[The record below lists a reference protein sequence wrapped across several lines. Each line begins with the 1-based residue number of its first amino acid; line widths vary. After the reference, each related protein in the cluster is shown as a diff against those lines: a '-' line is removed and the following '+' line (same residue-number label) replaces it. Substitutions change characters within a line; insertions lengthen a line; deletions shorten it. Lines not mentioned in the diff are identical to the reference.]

1 MLHYVTGDMFQPTY
15 DAIVN
20 TVNCVGVMGKGLA
33 LAFKHKYP
41 ENFTAYQQFCAKRKL
56 KPGNL
61 FVYGTSPI
69 IINLATKDH
78 WRNPSQMKYVI
89 DGANNLAAWLQSNP
103 QVKTIAVPKLGCG
116 CGGLHWPEVQ
126 LVLNAALKN
135 VPQDVYI
142 YV

>member
-1 MLHYVTGDMFQPTY
+1 MLHYVNGDMFQPTY

-33 LAFKHKYP
+33 LSFKQKYP
-41 ENFTAYQQFCAKRKL
+41 DNFIAYRQFCAQHKL

-61 FVYGTSPI
+61 FIYGTSPI

-89 DGANNLAAWLQSNP
+89 DGANNLATWLQSHP

-116 CGGLHWPEVQ
+116 CGGLNWSEVQ
-126 LVLNAALKN
+126 LVLNDALKN
-135 VPQDVYI
+135 VPQNVYI
-142 YV
+142 YG

>member
-33 LAFKHKYP
+33 LSFKQKYP
-41 ENFTAYQQFCAKRKL
+41 DNFLAYRQFCFQHKL
-56 KPGNL
+56 KPGHL

-78 WRNPSQMKYVI
+78 WRNPSQMQYVI
-89 DGANNLAAWLQSNP
+89 DGTNALAAWLRNNP

-116 CGGLHWPEVQ
+116 CGGLNWPEVQ
-126 LVLNAALKN
+126 MLMNKILEN

>member
-41 ENFTAYQQFCAKRKL
+41 ENFAAYQQFCAKRKL

-89 DGANNLAAWLQSNP
+89 DGANTLAAWLQSNP

-116 CGGLHWPEVQ
+116 CGGLNGPEVQ
-126 LVLNAALKN
+126 LVLNDALKN

>member
-126 LVLNAALKN
+126 LVLNDALKN

>member
-33 LAFKHKYP
+33 LSFKQKYP
-41 ENFTAYQQFCAKRKL
+41 DNFLAYRQFCAQHKL
-56 KPGNL
+56 KPGHL

-89 DGANNLAAWLQSNP
+89 DGTNALASWLQNNP
-103 QVKTIAVPKLGCG
+103 QIKTIAVPKLGCG
-116 CGGLHWPEVQ
+116 CGGLNWSEVQ
-126 LVLNAALKN
+126 MVMNKILEN

>member
-33 LAFKHKYP
+33 LSFKQKYP
-41 ENFTAYQQFCAKRKL
+41 DNFLAYRQFCAQHKL
-56 KPGNL
+56 KPGHL

-78 WRNPSQMKYVI
+78 WRNPSQMTYVI
-89 DGANNLAAWLQSNP
+89 DGTNALASWLQNNP

-116 CGGLHWPEVQ
+116 CGGLNWSEVQ
-126 LVLNAALKN
+126 LIMNKILKN
-135 VPQDVYI
+135 VHQDVYI